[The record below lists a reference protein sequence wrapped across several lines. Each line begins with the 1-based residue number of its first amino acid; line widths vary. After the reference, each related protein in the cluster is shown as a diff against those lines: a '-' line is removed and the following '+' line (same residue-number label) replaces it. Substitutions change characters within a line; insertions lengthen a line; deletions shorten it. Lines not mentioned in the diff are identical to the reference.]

1 MQSISTQNESPAS
14 SSARG
19 ADRSSSTKAATT
31 PPTAALRDSQ
41 VMEVFG
47 QLIRTSEGFAKALQ
61 RELQAVGL
69 TTSQLGVLETLYH
82 LGPMCQRDIG
92 EQLNKSRGNVTT
104 VVDNLERRGLVE
116 RVRNEDD
123 RRYITLK
130 LKPKGR
136 ETVQRVYP
144 QHTSRIREVMNSLTV
159 AERDALA
166 SLCAKLE
173 VALEEE
179 DEG

>member
-1 MQSISTQNESPAS
+1 MQSFSSQSDSHASTRSTGTSERGGERRAS
-14 SSARG
+14 L
-19 ADRSSSTKAATT
+19 
-31 PPTAALRDSQ
+31 PPTATTREAEF
-41 VMEVFG
+41 MEVFG
-47 QLIRTSEGFAKALQ
+47 QLIRTSEAFAKALQ

-69 TTSQLGVLETLYH
+69 TTSQLGVLETLHH

-92 EQLNKSRGNVTT
+92 DQLNKSRGNITT

-123 RRYITLK
+123 RRYITLE

-136 ETVQRVYP
+136 EVVQKIYP
-144 QHTSRIREVMNSLTV
+144 QHATRIHEVMTSLTQN
-159 AERDALA
+159 EREALA

-173 VALEEE
+173 EALEEE
-179 DEG
+179 EEG